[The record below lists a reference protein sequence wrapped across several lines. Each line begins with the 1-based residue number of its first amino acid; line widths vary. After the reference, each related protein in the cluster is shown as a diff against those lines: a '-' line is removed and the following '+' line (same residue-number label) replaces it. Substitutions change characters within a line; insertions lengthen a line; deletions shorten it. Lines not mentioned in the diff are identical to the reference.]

1 LQFLQEPDGAEFNGA
16 EFAQVQEVQEN
27 GDDCSS
33 ETEENKGI
41 QKCHQPKESKK
52 LTEKQLDIAA
62 AVGYIQNRASALPAR
77 LLQRSSLVVP
87 SIQTNPLRICVV
99 DSVLLERFSVFF
111 PWGSSGPAEEM
122 TALRL
127 RESGKPP
134 TTPTAISQRRETSR
148 SR

>member
-27 GDDCSS
+27 GNGCSG

-62 AVGYIQNRASALPAR
+62 PAGYISCRASALPAR
-77 LLQRSSLVVP
+77 LLQRSSLCVP
-87 SIQTNPLRICVV
+87 SVHINSLVGVCPVA
-99 DSVLLERFSVFF
+99 SALLER
-111 PWGSSGPAEEM
+111 
-122 TALRL
+122 
-127 RESGKPP
+127 
-134 TTPTAISQRRETSR
+134 
-148 SR
+148 